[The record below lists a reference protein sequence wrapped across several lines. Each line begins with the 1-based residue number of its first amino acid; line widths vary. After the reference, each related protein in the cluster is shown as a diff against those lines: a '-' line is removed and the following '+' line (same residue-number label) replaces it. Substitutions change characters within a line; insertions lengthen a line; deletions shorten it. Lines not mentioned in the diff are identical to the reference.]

1 MKTED
6 FQKEQELARMIRDV
20 YAESAR
26 MARTHKDHLQAMA
39 RVWEHR
45 YTKQLQQYRRHALR
59 SLDGY
64 LLHELHH
71 HGFASTPEAKRPPLL
86 CWVLVGTDGKRFG
99 PGNDDWLKESAE
111 YKVSM
116 QGSHVW
122 ADRWAQGEFYPW

>member
-1 MKTED
+1 MKTEN
-6 FQKEQELARMIRDV
+6 FQKEQELAQMIRNV
-20 YAESAR
+20 YSESAR

-45 YTKQLQQYRRHALR
+45 YAKQIPQYRQHALR

-64 LLHELHH
+64 LLGELHRS
-71 HGFASTPEAKRPPLL
+71 GLTSAPSVKRTPLL
-86 CWVLVGTDGKRFG
+86 CWVLVGTDGKQFG
-99 PGNDDWLKESAE
+99 PGNDKWLKESPK

-122 ADRWAQGEFYPW
+122 ADRWALGEFKPW